1 MSRRWGI
8 GIPVSSFANDSS
20 GDVVLVMS
28 HPQAMQ
34 KARPPPYPAAVRGRI
49 PGLGKSE
56 QVVVTPRLLQ
66 FDDGALRFEL
76 LFDFFR
82 FLLGHTFLYGAGRA
96 FDQILRLFQAEAGY
110 RADLL
115 DQLDLLLAAG
125 LQHDGELRL
134 LLGRR
139 RRGRAACGARAS
151 RRRRCGSRD
160 RDAELLLERLDQFG

>member
-1 MSRRWGI
+1 MLRMWHDGVAITTSVI
-8 GIPVSSFANDSS
+8 GGS
-20 GDVVLVMS
+20 GDGVAVVS

-82 FLLGHTFLYGAGRA
+82 FLLGHAFLYGAGRA
-96 FDQILRLFQAEAGY
+96 FDQILRLF
-110 RADLL
+110 
-115 DQLDLLLAAG
+115 
-125 LQHDGELRL
+125 
-134 LLGRR
+134 
-139 RRGRAACGARAS
+139 
-151 RRRRCGSRD
+151 
-160 RDAELLLERLDQFG
+160 